1 MKKRLLLIVSLCAGL
16 IASAMADSHVAI
28 YYPGQAQP
36 VMVNNAS
43 RLQQLVSNPVLAGHT
58 WWPGTV
64 IAERL
69 ATEVQLQKQRDVLA
83 KLSAWGSDLRSDNND
98 ELANSVEQL
107 RRQIAGI
114 KVTGRQ
120 FVSLDPDV
128 INLDHD
134 ANRLLR
140 GEYQV
145 YTLARPTSV
154 QIFGVLTPT
163 GPQPFVA
170 GRDVSDYLVTHQRL
184 SGAERSY
191 AWAILP
197 DGHYQIFPVA
207 YWNRRHNEVA
217 PGSTIFVGFSSW
229 SLPHAYQ
236 GLNEQI
242 VSLLTHRIP
251 D

>member
-1 MKKRLLLIVSLCAGL
+1 M
-16 IASAMADSHVAI
+16 
-28 YYPGQAQP
+28 
-36 VMVNNAS
+36 
-43 RLQQLVSNPVLAGHT
+43 
-58 WWPGTV
+58 
-64 IAERL
+64 
-69 ATEVQLQKQRDVLA
+69 LA

>member
-1 MKKRLLLIVSLCAGL
+1 MKKRLLIIVSLCAGF
-16 IASAMADSHVAI
+16 IASAMADSHVAV

-36 VMVNNAS
+36 VMVDNAA
-43 RLQQLVSNPVLAGHT
+43 RLQQLVTNPALAGHT

-69 ATEVQLQKQRDVLA
+69 ATEVQLQKQRDVVA
-83 KLSAWGSDLRSDNND
+83 GLSAWGAELRGDND
-98 ELANSVEQL
+98 DALANSVERL
-107 RRQIAGI
+107 RSQIAGL

-128 INLDHD
+128 ISLDHD
-134 ANRLLR
+134 ANRALS
-140 GEYQV
+140 GEYSV

-154 QIFGVLTPT
+154 HIFGVLTPT

-170 GRDVSDYLVTHQRL
+170 GQDVSDYLVTHQRL

-191 AWAILP
+191 AWVILP
-197 DGHYQIFPVA
+197 DGSRQSLPVA

-217 PGSTIFVGFSSW
+217 PGSIIFVGFSSW